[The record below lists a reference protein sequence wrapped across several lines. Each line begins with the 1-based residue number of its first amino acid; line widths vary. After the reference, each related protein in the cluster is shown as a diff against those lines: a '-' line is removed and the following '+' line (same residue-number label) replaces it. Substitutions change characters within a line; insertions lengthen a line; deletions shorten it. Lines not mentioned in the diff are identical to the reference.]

1 MLASL
6 SRFNDSGV
14 PTAVNLSVDVGPS
27 HLSPP
32 SPALGA
38 RDAAMDTGIV
48 TPLLLSLLAGSA
60 TGIGGLIV
68 LFGPCSNPS
77 DTTISYALS
86 FAAGVM
92 TTVSI
97 QDLWWPL
104 AVRSQSDFWIATLWL
119 VVGAALARAFNYL
132 PVPDPEALVVA
143 SFASEAGGAA
153 LRLPGGGTT
162 VSTPHSAAA
171 KRTSA
176 WRLGFLLTVVLTVH
190 NFPEGLL
197 VGVGAVKSLELGLTL
212 CAAIMLHNVAE
223 GIVVAV
229 PVLAGTGSKST
240 ALMLTVFSVRA
251 SGRVSGLAL
260 LYWHSGSLPPR
271 RACPSPSV
279 PFWGCSFSERGLRA
293 RRWRGRSMRVSVASA
308 D

>member
-1 MLASL
+1 
-6 SRFNDSGV
+6 
-14 PTAVNLSVDVGPS
+14 
-27 HLSPP
+27 
-32 SPALGA
+32 
-38 RDAAMDTGIV
+38 MDTGIL

-68 LFGPCSNPS
+68 LFGPFANPS
-77 DTTISYALS
+77 DRVIAFALS

-92 TTVSI
+92 TTVSV

-104 AVRSQSDFWIATLWL
+104 AMRSPSAFWIASLWL
-119 VVGAALARAFNYL
+119 LLGAILARAFHYL

-143 SFASEAGGAA
+143 SFGSELPAPAVRGH
-153 LRLPGGGTT
+153 LPGGGDGLSPPTREYS
-162 VSTPHSAAA
+162 VAA

-229 PVLAGTGSKST
+229 PVLAGTGSKTT
-240 ALMLTVFSVRA
+240 ALLLTVFSVRA
-251 SGRVSGLAL
+251 
-260 LYWHSGSLPPR
+260 
-271 RACPSPSV
+271 
-279 PFWGCSFSERGLRA
+279 RGA
-293 RRWRGRSMRVSVASA
+293 QE
-308 D
+308 